1 MADTPRHVA
10 IIMDGNGRW
19 AAARDLPRTAG
30 HAAGE
35 EALFDVV
42 HGALGAG
49 VEWLTV
55 YTFSTEN
62 WARPEEEVAF
72 LMGFKEDLLTR
83 RRDELHELGVRVL
96 FLGDRDDPRVN
107 DGLRANIRAAEEMT
121 AANTNMVMVFAFNY
135 GSRHEIV
142 EAAKALAGEAAAGDL
157 DPTSIDEAAVAGQM
171 GIPEMPD
178 PDLVIRTSGEFRIS
192 NYLLWQTAY
201 SEFVFTDTLWPDFRT
216 ENLLACI
223 EEYQRRDR
231 RYGGVEQPPS

>member
-1 MADTPRHVA
+1 MADCNPRHVA

-35 EALFDVV
+35 QALFGIV
-42 HGALGAG
+42 HGALEAG

-62 WARPEEEVAF
+62 WSRSEDEVTF

-96 FLGDRDDPRVN
+96 FLGDRDDSRVS
-107 DGLRANIRAAEEMT
+107 DRLRSRIREAEELTAVNTEMT
-121 AANTNMVMVFAFNY
+121 MVFAFNY
-135 GSRHEIV
+135 GSRQEIAR
-142 EAAKALAGEAAAGDL
+142 AARSIAIEVAAGDL
-157 DPTSIDEAAVAGQM
+157 DPDSVDEATVAARL

-178 PDLVIRTSGEFRIS
+178 PDLVIRTSGERRIS

-216 ENLLACI
+216 EHILACI
-223 EEYQRRDR
+223 EEYRARDR
-231 RYGGVEQPPS
+231 RYGGAE

>member
-1 MADTPRHVA
+1 MADCNPRHVA

-35 EALFDVV
+35 QALFDIV
-42 HGALGAG
+42 HGALEAG

-62 WARPEEEVAF
+62 WSRSEDEVTF

-96 FLGDRDDPRVN
+96 FLGDRDDSRVS
-107 DGLRANIRAAEEMT
+107 DRLRSRIREAEELTAVNTEMT
-121 AANTNMVMVFAFNY
+121 MVFAFNY
-135 GSRHEIV
+135 GSRQEIAR
-142 EAAKALAGEAAAGDL
+142 AARSIAIEVAAGDL
-157 DPTSIDEAAVAGQM
+157 DPDSVDEATVAARL

-178 PDLVIRTSGEFRIS
+178 PDLVIRTSGERRIS

-201 SEFVFTDTLWPDFRT
+201 SEFVFTNTLWPDFRT
-216 ENLLACI
+216 EHILACI
-223 EEYQRRDR
+223 EEYRSRDR
-231 RYGGVEQPPS
+231 RYGGAE

>member
-42 HGALGAG
+42 HGALAAG

>member
-42 HGALGAG
+42 HGALAAG

-62 WARPEEEVAF
+62 WTRPDEEVAF

-135 GSRHEIV
+135 GSRQEIV
-142 EAAKALAGEAAAGDL
+142 EAAKALAGDAAAGDL
-157 DPTSIDEAAVAGQM
+157 DPNSIDEAVVARRM

>member
-1 MADTPRHVA
+1 MADCNPRHVA

-35 EALFDVV
+35 QALFGIV
-42 HGALGAG
+42 HGALEAG

-62 WARPEEEVAF
+62 WSRPEDEVTF

-96 FLGDRDDPRVN
+96 FLGDRDDSRVS
-107 DGLRANIRAAEEMT
+107 DRLRSRIREAEELTAVNTEMT
-121 AANTNMVMVFAFNY
+121 MVFAFNY
-135 GSRHEIV
+135 GSRQEIAR
-142 EAAKALAGEAAAGDL
+142 AARSIAIEVAAGDL
-157 DPTSIDEAAVAGQM
+157 DPDSVDEATVAARL

-178 PDLVIRTSGEFRIS
+178 PDLVIRTSGERRIS

-216 ENLLACI
+216 EHILACI
-223 EEYQRRDR
+223 EEYRSRDR
-231 RYGGVEQPPS
+231 RYGGAE

>member
-1 MADTPRHVA
+1 MADAPRHVA

-42 HGALGAG
+42 HGALAAG
-49 VEWLTV
+49 VKWLTV

-62 WARPEEEVAF
+62 WSRPDEEVAF
-72 LMGFKEDLLTR
+72 LMGFKEDLLSR

-96 FLGDRDDPRVN
+96 FLGDRDDPRVH

-121 AANTNMVMVFAFNY
+121 ADNTNMVMVFAFNY
-135 GSRHEIV
+135 GSRHEII
-142 EAAKALAGEAAAGDL
+142 EAARTLAGEAAAGVL
-157 DPTSIDEAAVAGQM
+157 DPAAIDEAAVSQRM

-223 EEYQRRDR
+223 EEYQQRDR
-231 RYGGVEQPPS
+231 RYGGVEHPPS